1 MAVQTWRMWRIEARS
16 MPQRIGDLAVV
27 VLRLLKVVKE
37 FELEGEFGVL
47 VVFELWKAAQFY

>member
-1 MAVQTWRMWRIEARS
+1 

-27 VLRLLKVVKE
+27 VLSLPKVVKQL
-37 FELEGEFGVL
+37 ELEGEFGVL

>member
-1 MAVQTWRMWRIEARS
+1 

-27 VLRLLKVVKE
+27 VLRLPKVVKQ

>member
-1 MAVQTWRMWRIEARS
+1 MLDDVAVVVVVQTWRKCRIVAE
-16 MPQRIGDLAVV
+16 
-27 VLRLLKVVKE
+27 LRLPKVVKQ